1 MNLTK
6 LHIKENLNKSSFI
19 IFAIIGL
26 IITFLARGMEVT
38 APGVNTSGDIGK
50 YGTQWT
56 IITLI
61 SSLAAVTLSTG
72 SFKKYLASDL
82 PDILR
87 VHGLNLQKQISQ
99 IFKADVFISMV
110 MAVLLLIGMLI
121 NIIVERPQISLLGFL
136 IAILIYLLTI
146 FVVNV
151 IMGILNL
158 IFNPAAGSLFGIFF
172 VIVGVLR
179 GLLTFIL
186 EMQGG
191 LIAEVMIKILY
202 IFPPIDDFEKIA
214 RDLFLG
220 EFTNIRLLG
229 QCLFYVWILIGLY
242 YLVKKWKVGN
252 EK

>member
-6 LHIKENLNKSSFI
+6 LHIKENLSKSSFV

-38 APGVNTSGDIGK
+38 APGMNTSGDIGK
-50 YGTQWT
+50 YGLQWT
-56 IITLI
+56 IISLI
-61 SSLAAVTLSTG
+61 SSLAAVTLSSG
-72 SFKKYLASDL
+72 SFKKYLTSDL
-82 PDILR
+82 PDILS
-87 VHGLNLQKQISQ
+87 VHGLSLKKQISQ

-110 MAVLLLIGMLI
+110 MGILLLIGMLI
-121 NIIVERPQISLLGFL
+121 NIIIQRPKISLLGFL
-136 IAILIYLLTI
+136 LAILIYLLTI
-146 FVVNV
+146 FVVNL

-158 IFNPAAGSLFGIFF
+158 LFNPAAGSLFGIFF
-172 VIVGVLR
+172 VIIGVLR

-191 LIAEVMIKILY
+191 IIAEIMVRILY
-202 IFPPIDDFEKIA
+202 IFPPIDDFGKIA

-220 EFTNIRLLG
+220 EFTNMRLLG
-229 QCLFYVWILIGLY
+229 QCLLYIWILVGIY
-242 YLVKKWKVGN
+242 YLVKKWKVGD

>member
-50 YGTQWT
+50 YGIQWT

-87 VHGLNLQKQISQ
+87 VHGLNLQKQI
-99 IFKADVFISMV
+99 
-110 MAVLLLIGMLI
+110 
-121 NIIVERPQISLLGFL
+121 
-136 IAILIYLLTI
+136 
-146 FVVNV
+146 
-151 IMGILNL
+151 
-158 IFNPAAGSLFGIFF
+158 
-172 VIVGVLR
+172 
-179 GLLTFIL
+179 
-186 EMQGG
+186 
-191 LIAEVMIKILY
+191 
-202 IFPPIDDFEKIA
+202 
-214 RDLFLG
+214 
-220 EFTNIRLLG
+220 
-229 QCLFYVWILIGLY
+229 
-242 YLVKKWKVGN
+242 
-252 EK
+252 

>member
-6 LHIKENLNKSSFI
+6 LHIKENLSKSSFI

-38 APGVNTSGDIGK
+38 APGMNTSGDIGK
-50 YGTQWT
+50 YGIQWT
-56 IITLI
+56 IISLI

-72 SFKKYLASDL
+72 SFKKYLTSDL
-82 PDILR
+82 PYILS
-87 VHGLNLQKQISQ
+87 VHGLRLKKQISQ

-110 MAVLLLIGMLI
+110 MGILLLIGMLI
-121 NIIVERPQISLLGFL
+121 NIIIQRPKISLIGFL
-136 IAILIYLLTI
+136 LAILIYLFTI
-146 FVVNV
+146 FLVNLL
-151 IMGILNL
+151 MGILNL
-158 IFNPAAGSLFGIFF
+158 LFNPAAGALFGIFF
-172 VIVGVLR
+172 VIIGVFR

-191 LIAEVMIKILY
+191 IISEIMVRVLY
-202 IFPPIDDFEKIA
+202 IFPPIDDFGKIA

-220 EFTNIRLLG
+220 EFTNMRLLV
-229 QCLFYVWILIGLY
+229 QCLLYVWILVGIY
-242 YLVKKWKVGN
+242 YLAKKWKVGD

>member
-6 LHIKENLNKSSFI
+6 LHIKENLSKSSFI

-38 APGVNTSGDIGK
+38 APGMNTSGDIGK
-50 YGTQWT
+50 YGIQWT
-56 IITLI
+56 IISLI

-72 SFKKYLASDL
+72 SFEKYLTSDL
-82 PDILR
+82 PDILS
-87 VHGLNLQKQISQ
+87 VHGLRLKKQISQ

-110 MAVLLLIGMLI
+110 MGILLLIGMLI
-121 NIIVERPQISLLGFL
+121 NIIIQKPKISPVGFL
-136 IAILIYLLTI
+136 LAILIYLLTI
-146 FVVNV
+146 FVVNLL
-151 IMGILNL
+151 MGILNL
-158 IFNPAAGSLFGIFF
+158 LFNPAAGALFGIFF
-172 VIVGVLR
+172 VIIGVLR

-191 LIAEVMIKILY
+191 IIAEIMVRVLY
-202 IFPPIDDFEKIA
+202 IFPPIDDFGKIA

-220 EFTNIRLLG
+220 EFTNMRLIG
-229 QCLFYVWILIGLY
+229 QCLLYVWILVGIY
-242 YLVKKWKVGN
+242 YLVKKWKVGD